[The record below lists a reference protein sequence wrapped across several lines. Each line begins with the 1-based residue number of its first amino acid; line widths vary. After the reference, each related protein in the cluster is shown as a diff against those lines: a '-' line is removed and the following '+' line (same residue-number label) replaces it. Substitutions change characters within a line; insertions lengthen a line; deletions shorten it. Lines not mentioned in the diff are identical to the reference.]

1 MGLFCIFA
9 TQCPCFM
16 QKITKLIYN
25 KPFVFSLWFGLSFL
39 IVLKGILTHQL
50 FNNYLVFKYN
60 FINTIHQH
68 NLYTYQP
75 EHFDDLNHYG
85 PVFSLI
91 IAPFALMPDSIGVLM
106 WVMFNAFILF
116 KAIQLLPIK
125 ENQYVV
131 ILLICAHELMT
142 ASANV
147 QSNPMIAGLII
158 LSFSFIKKKQD
169 FWAALMIALGTFI
182 KLYGIV
188 GLAFFFFSE
197 NKLKFIGSFLFWSM
211 VLFVLPMFISSP
223 AFIIQTYHD
232 WYHDLVA
239 KNASN
244 QGSDLQ
250 EICVMGLIRRIF
262 NYPGLK
268 NIYVIAPGIVLFAL
282 SYLRP
287 KSFKFQQYQLLILS
301 SALIFAIIFSSSSES
316 STYIIAFAGVAI
328 WFMNLDR
335 PVTKYE
341 VFLLIFALI
350 ITSLSPSDLF
360 PRYIRMEYVVPY
372 KLKALP
378 CFLIWLKIVYETLTR
393 DFSKQEKL
401 EAL

>member
-1 MGLFCIFA
+1 MY
-9 TQCPCFM
+9 
-16 QKITKLIYN
+16 KITRLIYN
-25 KPFVFSLWFGLSFL
+25 KPLVFSLWFGLSFL
-39 IVLKGILTHQL
+39 IVLKGILTHQI

-68 NLYTYQP
+68 HLYSYQP
-75 EHFDDLNHYG
+75 EHFNDLNHYG
-85 PVFSLI
+85 PVFSII

-116 KAIQLLPIK
+116 KAIQSLPIK

-169 FWAALMIALGTFI
+169 FWAALMIALGTFV

-197 NKLKFIGSFLFWSM
+197 NKLKFIGSFLFWS
-211 VLFVLPMFISSP
+211 VILFILPMLISSP

-232 WYHDLVA
+232 WYDDLVA
-239 KNASN
+239 KNLSN
-244 QGSDLQ
+244 QSSLLQ
-250 EICVMGLIRRIF
+250 EICVMGLIRKIF

-268 NIYVIAPGIVLFAL
+268 NIYVIAPAIVLFAL
-282 SYLRP
+282 SYLRL
-287 KSFKFQQYQLLILS
+287 KIFKAVQYQLLILS
-301 SALIFAIIFSSSSES
+301 SALIFAVIFSSSSES
-316 STYIIAFAGVAI
+316 STYIIAFSGVAI
-328 WFMNLDR
+328 WYMNLNR
-335 PVTKYE
+335 PVTQYE
-341 VFLLIFALI
+341 VFLLIFALV

-378 CFLIWLKIVYETLTR
+378 CFLIWLKIIFETLTR
-393 DFSKQEKL
+393 DFSKQEQLK
-401 EAL
+401 AI

>member
-1 MGLFCIFA
+1 MY
-9 TQCPCFM
+9 
-16 QKITKLIYN
+16 KITRLIYN
-25 KPFVFSLWFGLSFL
+25 KPLVFSLWFGLSFL
-39 IVLKGILTHQL
+39 IVLKGILTHQI

-68 NLYTYQP
+68 HLYSYQP
-75 EHFDDLNHYG
+75 EHFNDLNHYG
-85 PVFSLI
+85 PVFSII

-169 FWAALMIALGTFI
+169 FWAALMIALGTFV

-197 NKLKFIGSFLFWSM
+197 NKLKFIGSFLFWS
-211 VLFVLPMFISSP
+211 VILFILPMLISSP

-232 WYHDLVA
+232 WYDDLVA
-239 KNASN
+239 KNLSN
-244 QGSDLQ
+244 QSSLLQ
-250 EICVMGLIRRIF
+250 EICVMGLIRKIF

-268 NIYVIAPGIVLFAL
+268 NIYVIAPAIVLFAL
-282 SYLRP
+282 SYLRL
-287 KSFKFQQYQLLILS
+287 KIFKAVQYQLLILS
-301 SALIFAIIFSSSSES
+301 SALIFAVIFSSSSES
-316 STYIIAFAGVAI
+316 STYIIAFSGVAI
-328 WFMNLDR
+328 WYMNLNR
-335 PVTKYE
+335 PVTQYE
-341 VFLLIFALI
+341 VFLLIFALV

-378 CFLIWLKIVYETLTR
+378 CFLIWLKIIFETLTR
-393 DFSKQEKL
+393 DFSKQEQLK
-401 EAL
+401 AI

>member
-1 MGLFCIFA
+1 MWLFCIFA
-9 TQCPCFM
+9 TQYPCSM

-39 IVLKGILTHQL
+39 IVLKGILTHQV

-75 EHFDDLNHYG
+75 EHFYDLNHYG
-85 PVFSLI
+85 PVFSII
-91 IAPFALMPDSIGVLM
+91 IAPFALMPDSIGVLL

-116 KAIQLLPIK
+116 KAIQRLPIK
-125 ENQYVV
+125 ENQYVI

-158 LSFSFIKKKQD
+158 LSFSFIKRKQD
-169 FWAALMIALGTFI
+169 FWAALMIAIGTFV

-197 NKLKFIGSFLFWSM
+197 NKLKFIASFLFWSV
-211 VLFVLPMFISSP
+211 VLFVLPMLISSP
-223 AFIIQTYHD
+223 TFIIQTYHD
-232 WYHDLVA
+232 WYNDLVT
-239 KNASN
+239 KNAHN

-250 EICVMGLIRRIF
+250 EICVMGLIRNIF
-262 NYPGLK
+262 NYQGLK
-268 NIYVIAPGIVLFAL
+268 NMYVIAPGLILFML
-282 SYLRP
+282 SYLRL
-287 KSFKFQQYQLLILS
+287 KSFKLLQYQLLILS
-301 SALIFAIIFSSSSES
+301 SALIFAVIFSSSSES
-316 STYIIAFAGVAI
+316 STYIIAFTGVAI
-328 WFMNLDR
+328 WYMNLNR
-335 PVTKYE
+335 PVNRYE
-341 VFLLIFALI
+341 VFLLIFAI
-350 ITSLSPSDLF
+350 ILTSFSPSDLF
-360 PRYIRMEYVVPY
+360 PRFIRTAYVAPY

-393 DFSKQEKL
+393 SFSKPEQLK
-401 EAL
+401 AG

>member
-1 MGLFCIFA
+1 LFCIFA
-9 TQCPCFM
+9 AQYPYFM

-75 EHFDDLNHYG
+75 EHFEDLNHYG
-85 PVFSLI
+85 PVFSII
-91 IAPFALMPDSIGVLM
+91 IAPFALMPDSIGVLL

-125 ENQYVV
+125 ENQYVI

-147 QSNPMIAGLII
+147 QSNPMITALII
-158 LSFSFIKKKQD
+158 LSFNFIKKEQD

-188 GLAFFFFSE
+188 GLAFFFFSD
-197 NKLKFIGSFLFWSM
+197 NKLKFIASFIFWSA
-211 VLFVLPMFISSP
+211 VLFVLPMLISSP
-223 AFIIQTYHD
+223 AFIIQTYQD
-232 WYHDLVA
+232 WYHDIVA

-244 QGSDLQ
+244 QDSVLQ
-250 EICVMGLIRRIF
+250 EICTMGLIRKIF

-268 NIYVIAPGIVLFAL
+268 NLYIIAPAMILFAL
-282 SYLRP
+282 SYLRL
-287 KSFKFQQYQLLILS
+287 KSFKLPQYQLLILS
-301 SALIFAIIFSSSSES
+301 SALIFAVIFSSSSES

-328 WFMNLDR
+328 WYMNLNR
-335 PVTKYE
+335 PVTGYE
-341 VFLLIFALI
+341 KFLLIFALI
-350 ITSLSPSDLF
+350 LTSLSPSDLF
-360 PRYIRMEYVVPY
+360 PRYIRTEYVVPY

-378 CFLIWLKIVYETLTR
+378 CFLIWLKIVYETLFRNFATQ
-393 DFSKQEKL
+393 DQSNL
-401 EAL
+401 I

>member
-1 MGLFCIFA
+1 MY
-9 TQCPCFM
+9 
-16 QKITKLIYN
+16 KITRLIYN
-25 KPFVFSLWFGLSFL
+25 KPLVFSLWFGLSFL
-39 IVLKGILTHQL
+39 IVLKGILTHQI

-68 NLYTYQP
+68 HLYRYQP
-75 EHFDDLNHYG
+75 EHFNDLNHYG
-85 PVFSLI
+85 PVFSII

-169 FWAALMIALGTFI
+169 FWAALMIALGTFV

-197 NKLKFIGSFLFWSM
+197 NKLKFIGSFLFWS
-211 VLFVLPMFISSP
+211 VILFILPMLISSP
-223 AFIIQTYHD
+223 AFIIQTYYD
-232 WYHDLVA
+232 WYDDLVT
-239 KNASN
+239 KNLSN
-244 QGSDLQ
+244 QGSVLQ
-250 EICVMGLIRRIF
+250 EICVMGLIRKIL

-268 NIYVIAPGIVLFAL
+268 NIYVIAPAIMLFAL
-282 SYLRP
+282 SYLRL
-287 KSFKFQQYQLLILS
+287 KNFKAVQYQLLILS
-301 SALIFAIIFSSSSES
+301 SALIFAVIFSSSSES
-316 STYIIAFAGVAI
+316 STYIIAFTGVAV
-328 WFMNLDR
+328 WYMNLNR
-335 PVTKYE
+335 PVTRYE

-378 CFLIWLKIVYETLTR
+378 CFLIWLKIIYETLTR
-393 DFSKQEKL
+393 DFSKQEQLK
-401 EAL
+401 AI

>member
-1 MGLFCIFA
+1 
-9 TQCPCFM
+9 
-16 QKITKLIYN
+16 
-25 KPFVFSLWFGLSFL
+25 
-39 IVLKGILTHQL
+39 
-50 FNNYLVFKYN
+50 
-60 FINTIHQH
+60 
-68 NLYTYQP
+68 
-75 EHFDDLNHYG
+75 
-85 PVFSLI
+85 
-91 IAPFALMPDSIGVLM
+91 
-106 WVMFNAFILF
+106 
-116 KAIQLLPIK
+116 
-125 ENQYVV
+125 
-131 ILLICAHELMT
+131 MT

-169 FWAALMIALGTFI
+169 FWAALMIALGTFV

-197 NKLKFIGSFLFWSM
+197 NKLKFIASFLFWSV
-211 VLFVLPMFISSP
+211 VLFVLPMLISSP
-223 AFIIQTYHD
+223 TFIIQTYHD
-232 WYHDLVA
+232 WYNDLVA

-250 EICVMGLIRRIF
+250 EICVMGLIRKIF

-268 NIYVIAPGIVLFAL
+268 NIYVIVPGIVLFAL
-282 SYLRP
+282 SYLRI
-287 KSFKFQQYQLLILS
+287 KSFKALQYQLLILS

-328 WFMNLDR
+328 WYMNLNR
-335 PVTKYE
+335 PVAKYE
-341 VFLLIFALI
+341 IFLLIFALI

-378 CFLIWLKIVYETLTR
+378 CFLVWLKIVYETLTR
-393 DFSKQEKL
+393 DFSKQEQL

>member
-1 MGLFCIFA
+1 
-9 TQCPCFM
+9 M
-16 QKITKLIYN
+16 QKVTKLIYN

-75 EHFDDLNHYG
+75 EHFEDLNHYG
-85 PVFSLI
+85 PVFSII
-91 IAPFALMPDSIGVLM
+91 IAPFALMPDSIGVLL

-125 ENQYVV
+125 ENQYVI

-147 QSNPMIAGLII
+147 QSNPMITALVI
-158 LSFSFIKKKQD
+158 LSFNFIKKEQD

-188 GLAFFFFSE
+188 GLAFFFFSD
-197 NKLKFIGSFLFWSM
+197 NKLKFIGSFIFWSA
-211 VLFVLPMFISSP
+211 VLFVLPMLISSP
-223 AFIIQTYHD
+223 AFIIQTYQD
-232 WYHDLVA
+232 WYHDIVA

-244 QGSDLQ
+244 QGSVLQ
-250 EICVMGLIRRIF
+250 EICTMGLIRKIF
-262 NYPGLK
+262 NYPDLK
-268 NIYVIAPGIVLFAL
+268 NLYIIAPAMIIFAL
-282 SYLRP
+282 SYLRL
-287 KSFKFQQYQLLILS
+287 KSFKLPQYQLLILS
-301 SALIFAIIFSSSSES
+301 SALIFAVIFSSSSES

-328 WFMNLDR
+328 WYMNLNR
-335 PVTKYE
+335 PVTGYE
-341 VFLLIFALI
+341 KFLLIFALVL
-350 ITSLSPSDLF
+350 TSLSPSDLF
-360 PRYIRMEYVVPY
+360 PRYIRTEYVVPY

-378 CFLIWLKIVYETLTR
+378 CFLIWLKIVYETLFRNFAT
-393 DFSKQEKL
+393 QEQSNFI
-401 EAL
+401 

>member
-1 MGLFCIFA
+1 
-9 TQCPCFM
+9 M

-39 IVLKGILTHQL
+39 IVLKGILTHQI
-50 FNNYLVFKYN
+50 FNNYQVFKYN

-68 NLYTYQP
+68 NLYTPQP
-75 EHFDDLNHYG
+75 EHFYDLNHYG

-91 IAPFALMPDSIGVLM
+91 IAPFALMPDSVGVLM

-125 ENQYVV
+125 ENQYVI

-147 QSNPMIAGLII
+147 QSNPMVAGLII

-169 FWAALMIALGTFI
+169 FWAALMIAIGTFV

-197 NKLKFIGSFLFWSM
+197 NKLKFIASFIFWSAI
-211 VLFVLPMFISSP
+211 LFVLPMLISSP
-223 AFIIQTYHD
+223 AFIIQTYQD
-232 WYHDLVA
+232 WYHDIVA
-239 KNASN
+239 KNDTN
-244 QGSDLQ
+244 QGSLLQ
-250 EICVMGLIRRIF
+250 EICVMGLIRKIF
-262 NYPGLK
+262 NYPELK
-268 NIYVIAPGIVLFAL
+268 NIYVIAPALVLFAL
-282 SYLRP
+282 SYLRV
-287 KSFKFQQYQLLILS
+287 KSFKTLQYQLLILS
-301 SALIFAIIFSSSSES
+301 SALIFAVIFSSSSES
-316 STYIIAFAGVAI
+316 STYIIAFTGVAI
-328 WFMNLDR
+328 WYMNLNR
-335 PVTKYE
+335 PVTRYE

-350 ITSLSPSDLF
+350 LTSLSPSDLF
-360 PRYIRMEYVVPY
+360 PRYIRTAYVAPY

-378 CFLIWLKIVYETLTR
+378 CFLIWLKIIYETLTR
-393 DFSKQEKL
+393 HFSKPEQLK
-401 EAL
+401 AI

>member
-1 MGLFCIFA
+1 MY
-9 TQCPCFM
+9 
-16 QKITKLIYN
+16 KITRFVYN
-25 KPFVFSLWFGLSFL
+25 KPFAFFLWFGLSFL
-39 IVLKGILTHQL
+39 IVLKGILTHQI

-60 FINTIHQH
+60 FINTVHQH

-75 EHFDDLNHYG
+75 EHFNDLNHYG
-85 PVFSLI
+85 PIFSII
-91 IAPFALMPDSIGVLM
+91 IAPFALMPDSVGVLM

-116 KAIQLLPIK
+116 KAIQSLPIK

-158 LSFSFIKKKQD
+158 LSFSFIQKKQD
-169 FWAALMIALGTFI
+169 FWAALVIAIATFV

-197 NKLKFIGSFLFWSM
+197 NKLKFIGGFLFWS
-211 VLFVLPMFISSP
+211 VILFILPMFISSP

-232 WYHDLVA
+232 WYDDIVA
-239 KNASN
+239 KNLSN
-244 QGSDLQ
+244 QSSVLQ
-250 EICVMGLIRRIF
+250 EICVMGLIRKIF

-268 NIYVIAPGIVLFAL
+268 NIYVIAPAMVLFAL
-282 SYLRP
+282 SYLRL
-287 KSFKFQQYQLLILS
+287 KSFKVMQYQLLILS
-301 SALIFAIIFSSSSES
+301 SALIFAVIFSSSSES
-316 STYIIAFAGVAI
+316 STYIIAFTGVAI
-328 WFMNLDR
+328 WYMNLNR
-335 PVTKYE
+335 PVTRYE
-341 VFLLIFALI
+341 VFLLIFALV

-378 CFLIWLKIVYETLTR
+378 CFLIWLKIIYETLTR
-393 DFSKQEKL
+393 DFSKQEQLKTI
-401 EAL
+401 